1 MSNVPSELKYSK
13 THEWVKKEGEDRITI
28 GISDHAQQL
37 LGDIVYV
44 ELPTVGTNVQSG
56 LECMVVESVKAASD
70 IYAPIDGEVIEV
82 NTLLAD
88 RPELINQDPYREGW
102 LFRLKV
108 NSMESFNQLLD
119 SGAYMQLVADES
131 H

>member
-13 THEWVKKEGEDRITI
+13 THEWVKKEGGDQITI
-28 GISDHAQQL
+28 GISNHAQQL

-44 ELPTVGTNVQSG
+44 ELPAVGTNIQSG
-56 LECMVVESVKAASD
+56 SECMVVESVKAASD
-70 IYAPIDGEVIEV
+70 IYAPIDGEVIEI

-88 RPELINQDPYREGW
+88 RPELINQDPYGNGW
-102 LFRLKV
+102 LFRLQI
-108 NSMESFNQLLD
+108 NNMEGFEQLLD
-119 SGAYMQLVADES
+119 SEAYIQFVADEN